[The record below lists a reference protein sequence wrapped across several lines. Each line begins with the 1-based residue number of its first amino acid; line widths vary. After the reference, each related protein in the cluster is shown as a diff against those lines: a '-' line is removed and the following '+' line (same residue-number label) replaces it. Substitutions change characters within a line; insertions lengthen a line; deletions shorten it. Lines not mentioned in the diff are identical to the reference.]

1 MWYVLQVPTGRE
13 DRLIEE
19 IRSYRIQEYFEE
31 VFAPRSVRKKKYRG
45 KWQTSE
51 ELLFPGYL
59 FVISENPEELYQA
72 LKRIPRMTRILGTGE
87 KWTAMTANDIETV
100 RRLAAPHTSTHQE
113 KWLMDFSEGYLQGD
127 KIIVTEGPLQGM
139 ESHIRRIDRHKRLA
153 WLSVDILGEPREIAV
168 GLEIIRKE

>member
-1 MWYVLQVPTGRE
+1 LRKYSRRALYERKNTGE
-13 DRLIEE
+13 N
-19 IRSYRIQEYFEE
+19 
-31 VFAPRSVRKKKYRG
+31 G
-45 KWQTSE
+45 SE

-100 RRLAAPHTSTHQE
+100 RRLAAPHTQAQHG

-139 ESHIRRIDRHKRLA
+139 ESRIRRIDRHKRLA
-153 WLSVDILGEPREIAV
+153 WLNIDVLGESREIAV